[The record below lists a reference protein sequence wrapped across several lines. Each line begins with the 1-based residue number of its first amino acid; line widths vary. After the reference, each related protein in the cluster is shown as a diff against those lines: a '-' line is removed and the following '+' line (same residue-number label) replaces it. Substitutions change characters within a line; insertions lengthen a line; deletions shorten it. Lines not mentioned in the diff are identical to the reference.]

1 MFLADPSLLE
11 ANLKATTNIPFRPQ
25 HLLGYVV
32 VRGTDCIPNVCGAG
46 EHTTLNVIS
55 SVEEWSRDR
64 ATLSQLLHSY
74 LLSLKKRGFV
84 EQRRSSAGR
93 ETAPANRLDVND
105 WLSVFRFSAK
115 QFVATVSTDFG
126 HESLLAT
133 ASELPVSQTGRSC
146 KMPTRSS

>member
-1 MFLADPSLLE
+1 M
-11 ANLKATTNIPFRPQ
+11 
-25 HLLGYVV
+25 
-32 VRGTDCIPNVCGAG
+32 CGAG
-46 EHTTLNVIS
+46 EHTTLDVIS
-55 SVEEWSRDR
+55 SLKEWNRDH

-105 WLSVFRFSAK
+105 WLSLFRFSAK

-126 HESLLAT
+126 HESLPVLAT
-133 ASELPVSQTGRSC
+133 ASELPVSHTGRC